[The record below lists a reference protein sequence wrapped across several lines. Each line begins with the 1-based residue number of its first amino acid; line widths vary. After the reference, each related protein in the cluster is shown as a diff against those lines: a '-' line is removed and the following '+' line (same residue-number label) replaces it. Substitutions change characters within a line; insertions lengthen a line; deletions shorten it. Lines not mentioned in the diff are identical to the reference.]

1 METRRDDGAGTGAQ
15 GAPGF
20 RNARAA
26 AAGLEGL
33 GVLRRSRPEND
44 ERTLRLT
51 LTEAGEALKEE
62 ALSVPCAMQGCL
74 DLAPD
79 ELLQLKKLLDK
90 ALKGM
95 ENER

>member
-1 METRRDDGAGTGAQ
+1 MTERELGHRVHLDSGTLAPLLRR
-15 GAPGF
+15 
-20 RNARAA
+20 
-26 AAGLEGL
+26 LEGL
-33 GVLRRSRPEND
+33 GVLRRSRPEED